1 MTKLVTFPKIGANVV
16 EGTVG
21 VWRRREGESVRAGDP
36 LVEIITSKATFEIE
50 SPAHGVLRK
59 VFAPEKSNVPIG
71 YILGVVGGAD
81 DEIPDVCAKNERLL
95 ADFRAQA
102 GQAGDGGSKEQH
114 ARIRATPGARR
125 LARELGIEL
134 TDISPPL
141 GRNVITENDVK
152 RSQEN

>member
-1 MTKLVTFPKIGANVV
+1 MTKLVIFPKIGANVV

-21 VWRRREGESVRAGDP
+21 RWRSREGESVRAGDP
-36 LVEIITSKATFEIE
+36 LVEVITSKATFEIE

-71 YILGVVGGAD
+71 YILGVVGNAD
-81 DEIPDVCAKNERLL
+81 DEIPDVSAENERLM
-95 ADFRAQA
+95 ATFRAQA
-102 GQAGDGGSKEQH
+102 AQADGGGREQH
-114 ARIRATPGARR
+114 AKIRATPGARR

-134 TDISPPL
+134 TDISPLP
-141 GRNVITENDVK
+141 GHNVITENDVR